1 MEFIQ
6 IILIIVLIMLVML
19 TYIIFQLRY
28 QEQVNQALKRI
39 IEKINMSFDKL
50 TDATK
55 F

>member
-39 IEKINMSFDKL
+39 IERINKSFDNL
-50 TDATK
+50 VH
-55 F
+55 